1 MTQQSPLSADEKL
14 FAVMFS
20 LLLVGLAMTTVAV
33 VLLAG
38 WVVAVLLWGVLL
50 AAVGF
55 TGCQSSTR

>member
-14 FAVMFS
+14 FAVMFP